1 MALIALPNFSS
12 PFSARQA
19 FPSLVVGGIDILAG
33 LGNQNI
39 MSFTYTDTTSD
50 KADDIKIEIAD
61 PKRVWM
67 QVYLPK
73 KGMECDAYIK
83 ITNWTGP
90 GDNRPLSCGHF
101 WIDEINYKGPPNA
114 VSIKGTS
121 IPVTAGLKN
130 QKKTRSWE
138 NSDLKSIA
146 GKIASDNGLELYYD
160 TSENPKVKR
169 TDQVEKA
176 DMEYLR
182 DRAKEATLSVRV
194 HNKKLVIYSE
204 KEYEARD
211 AVFTFVYG
219 ASNILEWDFISKLD
233 DTYKK
238 AKNSYL
244 NPETGKLHET
254 EHEAEDPPEGTEDD
268 LILNERPEME
278 PDSEEGSSSV
288 EATSLAMVRD
298 LGPSDFVD
306 YKPDP
311 SKDSGKGTGGNAASK
326 RKCKAK
332 LREKNKKEKRSS
344 MKFIGNLDYLSGLNA
359 NIQGFGI
366 FNQKWFIESS
376 IHTIVE
382 GGYTTDVKLRG
393 TLKGY

>member
-1 MALIALPNFSS
+1 MALSLPYVSM
-12 PFSARQA
+12 RQA
-19 FPSLVVGGIDILAG
+19 FPSLMVGGIDILAG
-33 LGNQNI
+33 LASQQI
-39 MSFTYTDTTSD
+39 LTFTYTDTTSD

-61 PKRVWM
+61 PKRLWM

-73 KGMECDAYIK
+73 KGMECDASIMVS
-83 ITNWTGP
+83 NWSGP

-101 WIDEINYKGPPNA
+101 WIDEINYKGPPNT

-121 IPVTAGLKN
+121 IPVTSGLKN
-130 QKKTRSWE
+130 QRKTRSWE
-138 NSDLKSIA
+138 NSDLQSIA
-146 GKIASDNGLELYYD
+146 STIASDNGLSLYYD

-204 KEYEARD
+204 KEYEARG
-211 AVFTFVYG
+211 AVYTFIYG

-238 AKNSYL
+238 AKNAYV
-244 NPETGKLHET
+244 NPETGKLHEA
-254 EHEAEDPPEGTEDD
+254 EHEAEEPPEGTEDD

-278 PDSEEGSSSV
+278 PDSEESDAGSS
-288 EATSLAMVRD
+288 
-298 LGPSDFVD
+298 LGFQAVQSNIGEQDFID
-306 YKPDP
+306 YRPDP
-311 SKDSGKGTGGNAASK
+311 AKDSGKGAGGNAAST
-326 RKCKAK
+326 RKVKAK
-332 LREKNKKEKRSS
+332 LREKNKKEKRSN
-344 MKFIGNLDYLSGLNA
+344 MKFAGNITYLSGLNA
-359 NIQGFGI
+359 NVQGFGI
-366 FNQKWFIESS
+366 FDQKWFIESS
-376 IHTIVE
+376 IHEVAE
-382 GGYTTDVKLRG
+382 GGYTTKLQLRG